1 MAEEQRLSEHGTFD
15 FMETKDIGASNGQNA
30 GGDISMQ
37 LYRRVMCYIE
47 LGTWDSNDDLDTAQ
61 LQQATNSSGGSRK
74 DLTSSSSGGNYDTDN
89 PLDADGDF
97 VIIEAK
103 GEDFD
108 VDNLFTHVRL
118 NVAEVTGTGTD
129 NATAVLVRYQY
140 QQRVKELQGTA
151 VTGSKVYVDTN
162 T

>member
-30 GGDISMQ
+30 GGELSMQ
-37 LYRRVMCYIE
+37 LYRRVMAYIE

-61 LQQATNSSGGSRK
+61 LQQSSSSTGTGRK
-74 DLTSSSSGGNYDTDN
+74 DLTSSASGGNYDTDN

-108 VDNLFTHVRL
+108 VDNVFTHVRL
-118 NVAEVTGTGTD
+118 NVAEVTGTGVD

-140 QQRVKELQGTA
+140 QQRVKELQGA
-151 VTGSKVYVDTN
+151 AATGSKVYVDIN

>member
-47 LGTWDSNDDLDTAQ
+47 LGTWNSTDDLDTAQ

-118 NVAEVTGTGTD
+118 NVAEVTGTGAD